1 MSLIGKKT
9 FSIACKLSED
19 DDSDVVMEI
28 PVLLL
33 YSLTTN
39 GQKPSSLHYSFV

>member
-9 FSIACKLSED
+9 VSIANKLSE

-28 PVLLL
+28 PMLLL
-33 YSLTTN
+33 HGITTD
-39 GQKPSSLHYSFV
+39 GQKTCSLHYGFV